1 MLPLN
6 SLLLRGVAAASLTG
20 PTAPPEQ
27 PNTTIMLK
35 QPLYIL
41 LSLLVLGFTSC
52 ADEEFDPVLSLGD
65 APELSVMS
73 DVGTTFIIEDSLL
86 DATMATFSWTAGEF
100 GVPVGATYTLQADLA
115 SNNFSEPIALAPAN
129 SATMA
134 TVTYRPVNNFLLSR
148 GVEPG
153 TAADIQ
159 VRVIARVGR
168 ADDGNSLTSEAVTLT
183 VTPFEA
189 EVELPVFY
197 VPGAYQS
204 PMWSPGGADVGRL
217 YSQNDDG
224 FYEGYVNFGP
234 DGSEYKFTPEPDWNE
249 SYGDVDGDGMLDN
262 EPDNNIQSTATGY
275 HRIQLNFN
283 ELTYTQ
289 TPTEWGLIGSATAT
303 GWDSDTDFTVDPETN
318 LLTILAQLGAGEEM
332 EFKFRANDAW
342 DINFGDNDG
351 DGSLEYNGGNL
362 SVDEA
367 GMYLITLDLTGP
379 TPTYSLER
387 Q

>member
-1 MLPLN
+1 
-6 SLLLRGVAAASLTG
+6 
-20 PTAPPEQ
+20 
-27 PNTTIMLK
+27 MLK
-35 QPLYIL
+35 QSLYIL
-41 LSLLVLGFTSC
+41 LSLLVLGFSACSDVDT
-52 ADEEFDPVLSLGD
+52 DPVLSLGD
-65 APELSVMS
+65 APELSVMGAT
-73 DVGTTFIIEDSLL
+73 GTDFVITEELL
-86 DATMATFSWTAGEF
+86 DQEMATFSWSAGDF

-134 TVTYRPVNNFLLSR
+134 TVLYRPVNNFLLGR
-148 GVEPG
+148 GIEPG
-153 TAADIQ
+153 TATDIQ

-189 EVELPVFY
+189 VVELPRFY
-197 VPGAYQS
+197 VPGAYQG
-204 PMWSPGGADVGRL
+204 WSPDADNVGLL

-224 FYEGYVNFGP
+224 FYEGFVNFGP
-234 DGSEYKFTPEPDWNE
+234 DGSEYKFTPEPNWNE
-249 SYGDVDGDGMLDN
+249 PYGAGASEGMLASPGDN
-262 EPDNNIQSTATGY
+262 VVSTSTGY

-283 ELTYTQ
+283 DLTFTQ
-289 TPTEWGLIGSATAT
+289 TPTQWGLIGSATAT
-303 GWDSDTDFTVDPETN
+303 GWDSDTDFTVDPETG
-318 LLTILAQLGAGEEM
+318 LLTITAQLGAGAEM

-351 DGSLEYNGGNL
+351 DGSLEYGGNNM

-367 GMYLITLDLTGP
+367 GMYKITLDLTGP
-379 TPTYSLER
+379 TPTYTAER

>member
-1 MLPLN
+1 
-6 SLLLRGVAAASLTG
+6 
-20 PTAPPEQ
+20 
-27 PNTTIMLK
+27 MLK

-52 ADEEFDPVLSLGD
+52 ADEDTSPILSLGD
-65 APELSVMS
+65 APQLSVMS
-73 DVGTTFIIEDSLL
+73 DMGTDFIIADSIL
-86 DATMATFSWTAGEF
+86 DTEMATFSWSAGDF

-115 SNNFSEPIALAPAN
+115 GNNFSDPIALAPAN

-134 TVTYRPVNNFLLSR
+134 TVLYRPVNNFLLSR
-148 GVEPG
+148 DIEPG
-153 TAADIQ
+153 TATDIQ

-168 ADDGNSLTSEAVTLT
+168 ADDGNALTSEAVTLT

-197 VPGAYQS
+197 VPGAYQGWM
-204 PMWSPGGADVGRL
+204 PGADVIGRL

-224 FYEGYVNFGP
+224 FYEGFVNFGP
-234 DGSEYKFTPEPDWNE
+234 DGSEYKFTPEPDWDE
-249 SYGDVDGDGMLDN
+249 SFGDGDGDGMLESPGDN
-262 EPDNNIQSTATGY
+262 ITSASSGF
-275 HRIQLNFN
+275 HRVQLNFN

-289 TPTEWGLIGSATAT
+289 TPTQWGLIGSATAT
-303 GWDSDTDFTVDPETN
+303 GWDSDTDFTVDPATN
-318 LLTILAQLGAGEEM
+318 LLTITAQLSAGENM

-367 GMYLITLDLTGP
+367 GTYLITLDLNGP
-379 TPTYSLER
+379 TPTYTVER